1 MRKVIY
7 TALLLLVLGFSGV
20 SYAQDPMPPD
30 HKSDGPIVVPVPVP
44 VPGPPGVP
52 GESGQPGEEGPAGKD
67 APYLFIDPQMAI
79 LVGLGIL
86 AVVIVAIVATSR
98 KE

>member
-1 MRKVIY
+1 MSKIIT
-7 TALLLLVLGFSGV
+7 TALLLFMLGFAGA
-20 SYAQDPMPPD
+20 SYASDPVPES
-30 HKSDGPIVVPVPVP
+30 KSSDGPIVVPVPVP

-52 GESGQPGEEGPAGKD
+52 GESGQPGQEGPAGKD

-86 AVVIVAIVATSR
+86 AVVVVAIVATSR